1 MLSGAG
7 GAHFVHGH
15 NMDHVSR
22 VQDYQAVL
30 DTDPGHLRALL
41 NSAKVHVALRNV
53 EDATTSLNHLLTSAS
68 LTADLAPVLEA
79 AQLLTALQDGTICS
93 GAKLVPFPSLPAST
107 PSAPAHSTPK
117 APAPSPATPPPVQT
131 TSSGVQTE
139 PEAVIT
145 PPAGISPAATP
156 KVNGTPSGNGH
167 KGAAALPVPIDPMH
181 RLLAI
186 SQPNAAVGVA
196 VELVNSGKCA
206 EAIAVLDLLEER
218 HGANVGAYAA
228 RGTARAL
235 LGDLTGAV
243 ADFGAAIAMEPRYHD
258 FYKRRAQALA
268 ALGQEA
274 GAVRDLRQ
282 AVQLSPDPPS
292 KADAYSEL
300 AKVYQKRKDHP
311 RAEAAARAGLALA
324 PGRKALLSLLASSQL
339 TQGDLEVGA
348 ATYVAV
354 LEGEGDNADA
364 ALGAGMAYK
373 ELCKVDQA
381 LKVRPT

>member
-1 MLSGAG
+1 ME
-7 GAHFVHGH
+7 
-15 NMDHVSR
+15 HVTR
-22 VQDYQAVL
+22 VQDYEAIL
-30 DTDPGHLRALL
+30 DTDPGHPRALL

-53 EDATTSLNHLLTSAS
+53 EEATTSLKHLLTSAS

-79 AQLLTALQDGTICS
+79 SQLLTALQDGTICS
-93 GAKLVPFPSLPAST
+93 GAKLIPFPSLPA
-107 PSAPAHSTPK
+107 STPK

-139 PEAVIT
+139 SEAVLT
-145 PPAGISPAATP
+145 PPAVIAPASTP
-156 KVNGTPSGNGH
+156 KVNGTPSGNIH
-167 KGAAALPVPIDPMH
+167 KGATASPVPIDSMH

-243 ADFGAAIAMEPRYHD
+243 TDFGAAIAMEPRYHD

-311 RAEAAARAGLALA
+311 RAEEAARAGLALD

-354 LEGEGDNADA
+354 LEGEGDSADA

-373 ELCKVDQA
+373 ELCKVEQA
-381 LKVRPT
+381 LKVCPT